1 MDSISKALKHNA
13 GADTVDSNEE
23 WFALQVTPRHEFTT
37 AKILRLKGFQ
47 EFVPTYTSRRK
58 WSDRE
63 KNVVLPLFTGY
74 VFAKLCLEAK
84 LPIVTTPGVIRI
96 VGSRKGPIPIPQ
108 EQLEMARKASACAR
122 HVQPYPYIPDIP
134 GGTRVRI
141 NDGPLAGVE
150 GTFHGYDRSELIVS
164 VDIIQRSMRIGIE
177 RCSLSVLPSAEAGYQ
192 TTPFVPDLS
201 GTVVPIPIVA

>member
-1 MDSISKALKHNA
+1 MSNALKYKEQ
-13 GADTVDSNEE
+13 ADTVDSNEE
-23 WFALQVTPRHEFTT
+23 WFALQVTPRHEFST

-63 KNVVLPLFTGY
+63 KNIVLPLFTGY
-74 VFAKLCLEAK
+74 VFTKLCLDAK

-122 HVQPYPYIPDIP
+122 HVHPHPYIP

-141 NDGPLAGVE
+141 NEGPLAGVE
-150 GTFHGYDRSELIVS
+150 GIFHGYDRSELIIS
-164 VDIIQRSMRIGIE
+164 VDLIQRSMRIGIKG
-177 RCSLSVLPSAEAGYQ
+177 CSLSVLGHAEDG
-192 TTPFVPDLS
+192 
-201 GTVVPIPIVA
+201 